1 MEKYYNNTQNKPA
14 NKNVQY
20 FINQI
25 NSTPST
31 AIDIGCGA
39 GRDTVFLIQN
49 GWKVLAI
56 DQNNVE
62 DRIKNRLTEEEKH
75 SFRFS
80 RQQFENI
87 ELEQANLI
95 VSNFSLSF
103 CDKNEFSKLWN
114 KIQKSILPNRIFC
127 WKFFRNKWWMECC

>member
-1 MEKYYNNTQNKPA
+1 MEKYYNNTENKPA

-20 FINQI
+20 LINQI
-25 NSTPST
+25 KPTPST

-56 DQNNVE
+56 DQNDVE
-62 DRIKNRLTEEEKH
+62 ERINKRLTKEEKH

-103 CDKNEFSKLWN
+103 CDKDEFSRLWN
-114 KIQKSILPNRIFC
+114 KIKKSILPSRIFR
-127 WKFFRNKWWMECC
+127 WKFFRNK

>member
-1 MEKYYNNTQNKPA
+1 MEKYYNNIENKPA

-20 FINQI
+20 LINQI
-25 NSTPST
+25 KPTPST

-56 DQNNVE
+56 DQNDVE
-62 DRIKNRLTEEEKH
+62 ERINKRLTKEEKH

-103 CDKNEFSKLWN
+103 CDKDEFSRLWN
-114 KIQKSILPNRIFC
+114 KIKKSILPSRIFR
-127 WKFFRNKWWMECC
+127 WKFFRNK

>member
-1 MEKYYNNTQNKPA
+1 MEKYYNNTENKQA

-20 FINQI
+20 LINEI
-25 NSTPST
+25 NPSPST

-39 GRDTVFLIQN
+39 GRDTVFLLKN

-56 DQNNVE
+56 DQNDVGE
-62 DRIKNRLTEEEKH
+62 RINKRLTEEEKH
-75 SFRFS
+75 NFRFS
-80 RQQFENI
+80 RQQFETI

-103 CDKNEFSKLWN
+103 CHKDKFSKLWN
-114 KIQKSILPNRIFC
+114 KIQNSILPNRIFR
-127 WKFFRNKWWMECC
+127 WKFFRNK

>member
-1 MEKYYNNTQNKPA
+1 MEKYYNNTENKPA

-20 FINQI
+20 LINQI
-25 NSTPST
+25 KPTPST

-49 GWKVLAI
+49 GWQVLAI
-56 DQNNVE
+56 DRNDVE

-75 SFRFS
+75 RFRFS
-80 RQQFENI
+80 KQQFENM
-87 ELEQANLI
+87 ELEQTNLI

-103 CDKNEFSKLWN
+103 CNKDKFSKLWN
-114 KIQKSILPNRIFC
+114 KIQNSILPNRIFR
-127 WKFFRNKWWMECC
+127 W

>member
-1 MEKYYNNTQNKPA
+1 MEKYYNNTENKPA

-20 FINQI
+20 LINQI
-25 NSTPST
+25 KPTPST

-56 DQNNVE
+56 DQNDVE
-62 DRIKNRLTEEEKH
+62 ERINKRLTKEEKH

-103 CDKNEFSKLWN
+103 CDKDEFSRLWN
-114 KIQKSILPNRIFC
+114 KIKKSILPSRIFR
-127 WKFFRNKWWMECC
+127 WNFFRNK